1 MSVCNI
7 FKAFDSANNNGQG
20 IFLTFSQYTEDLTSQ
35 NADPNNY
42 RVVPSKFL
50 CLDLEDFSY
59 LDAGGYSPD
68 PNNDLPYCLQSY
80 YENCMA
86 HLRKNYSTNLAKET
100 ATKVLFKTFER
111 YGLLSKDTISNRDY
125 YKEIVCGDEIN
136 VISNRAI
143 NGTNYDEI
151 YCLLDPSKTKIA
163 FYKSDYNRVQSPIT
177 VDGDDAIC
185 ILGWNNNSTSGP
197 YPTYPESITGIS
209 SVPIT
214 DPNSQ
219 YDDSGVLIDYLN
231 DVDPSETYEKLSGD
245 SFAFNCILVFYDI
258 FTGNNVTPTYRG
270 LPLGIWFSGPYDNG
284 SLLNPVIKFV
294 RSDTIFG
301 QGTSYGLRIC
311 LKNVSSPFG
320 VDIAVELT
328 DSEEPIASLSEL
340 CDVFAQSVVS
350 INNLAAVTNMNMTAM
365 KDWASQ
371 FVNARVNVPYIREI
385 GGVRYWFVNGRN
397 IGEVGIPQNVTQS
410 VTIEQPALG
419 SITIE
424 EEQTVQFNQIYE

>member
-1 MSVCNI
+1 
-7 FKAFDSANNNGQG
+7 
-20 IFLTFSQYTEDLTSQ
+20 
-35 NADPNNY
+35 
-42 RVVPSKFL
+42 
-50 CLDLEDFSY
+50 
-59 LDAGGYSPD
+59 
-68 PNNDLPYCLQSY
+68 
-80 YENCMA
+80 MA

-100 ATKVLFKTFER
+100 AAAVLFKTLEK
-111 YGLLSKDTISNRDY
+111 YKLLTTSTISGHKY

-151 YCLLDPSKTKIA
+151 YCLLDPSKTKLA
-163 FYKSDYNRVQSPIT
+163 FYKSNYNRIQSPIT
-177 VDGDDAIC
+177 VAGDDAIC
-185 ILGWNNNSTSGP
+185 ILGWNNDSTSGP
-197 YPTYPESITGIS
+197 FPTYPDFITGIS
-209 SVPIT
+209 SFPIT
-214 DPNSQ
+214 DAYGQ
-219 YDDSGVLIDYLN
+219 YDDSGALIDYLSES
-231 DVDPSETYEKLSGD
+231 DPSGTYEELQGD
-245 SFAFNCILVFYDI
+245 SFDFNCILVFYDI

-270 LPLGIWFSGPYDNG
+270 LPLGIWFSGPYVNG
-284 SLLNPVIKFV
+284 GLLNPVTKFV

-320 VDIAVELT
+320 TDIAVELT
-328 DSEEPIASLSEL
+328 DSEEPVAPLSEL

-350 INNLAAVTNMNMTAM
+350 INALAAATNQNMTAM

-397 IGEVGIPQNVTQS
+397 IGEVGIPQNVTQT

-424 EEQTVQFNQIYE
+424 EVQPVQFNQIYE